1 MLNRVLRR
9 RTLSLLVLAVVAS
22 VRVNPVEVRA
32 TDGPVIRTEAGQ
44 VKGTAGDIV
53 VFKGIPFARPPLGD
67 LRWRAPRSPE
77 PWRDVRSA
85 TEFGPACMQARDRRK
100 SEDCLYLN
108 IWAPAAA
115 LAAGSGSRNLPV
127 MVWTFGGSFTGGS
140 GDIDG
145 SALARRGVIV
155 VSFNYRVGTFG
166 FLAHPQL
173 SAESPQRASGN
184 YGLLDAVAALRWVQ
198 RNVGQF
204 GGDPNRV
211 TLWGTSAGASVIT
224 ALMVS
229 PTAKGLFRRVI
240 LQSPGAMRHWK
251 TLAAA
256 EAQGAALGPDI
267 KVLRNLPADQVP
279 LIQNLG
285 GTRGIR
291 SLFEPREIGPVL
303 DSDVLKEEER
313 EAFEGGRM
321 NVADVL
327 VGNNADEGGGFTSAY
342 PIRTRDDYR
351 EYLTNPAIFGSF
363 GREALSVYPVASD
376 EDVPRAVADSFGD
389 SQFYF
394 GARGIAKAMVS
405 KTPNVYRYRFVRK
418 SDGGTGLDARHGAEV
433 AYVLGNVAGP
443 QYNADDRAL
452 SNNMMDAWVRFVAT
466 GNPNGAA
473 ITNWPRFD
481 SATDPYMVIDV
492 RPEVARGL
500 RGAQLDFIGRVQRAT
515 GK

>member
-1 MLNRVLRR
+1 MNRLPPSL
-9 RTLSLLVLAVVAS
+9 TLSLLALAILTGAPAF
-22 VRVNPVEVRA
+22 PVDVRA
-32 TDGPVIRTEAGQ
+32 AAGPIIRTDAGRVQ
-44 VKGTAGDIV
+44 GTSGDVV
-53 VFKGIPFARPPLGD
+53 VFTGIPFARPPVGE
-67 LRWRAPRSPE
+67 LRWKAPRSAE
-77 PWRDVRSA
+77 PWRDVRPA

-108 IWAPAAA
+108 IWAPASA

-140 GDIDG
+140 GDIAG
-145 SALARRGVIV
+145 SALASRGVIV

-198 RNVGQF
+198 RNVSQF
-204 GGDPNRV
+204 GGDPSRV
-211 TLWGTSAGASVIT
+211 TLWGNSAGASVIT

-229 PTAKGLFRRVI
+229 PTAKGLFQRVI

-251 TLAAA
+251 TLPDA
-256 EAQGAALGPDI
+256 EAQGASLGQDI
-267 KVLRNLPADQVP
+267 KALRSLPADQVP

-303 DSDVLKEEER
+303 DGYVLKEEER

-321 NVADVL
+321 NVSDVL
-327 VGNNADEGGGFTSAY
+327 VGNSMDEGGGFTAAY
-342 PIRTRDDYR
+342 AVKTRDAYHK
-351 EYLTNPAIFGSF
+351 YLNDPAIFGSF
-363 GREALSVYPVASD
+363 GREALAVYPVASD
-376 EDVPRAVADSFGD
+376 LDVPRAVADGFGD

-394 GARGIAKAMVS
+394 GARGIAQAMIS

-418 SDGGTGLDARHGAEV
+418 SDGGTGRDARHGAEV
-433 AYVLGNVAGP
+433 AYVMGNVAGA
-443 QYNADDRAL
+443 QYNADDRTL
-452 SNNMMDAWVRFVAT
+452 SNIMMDAWVRFAST
-466 GNPNGAA
+466 GSPNGGA
-473 ITNWPRFD
+473 ISHWPRFD
-481 SATDPYMVIDV
+481 SAVDPYMVLDIH
-492 RPEVARGL
+492 PEVARGL
-500 RGAQLDFIGRVQRAT
+500 RGTELDFIGRVQRAT
-515 GK
+515 KR